1 MEIVSEKNEMIF
13 RKDYNGKPSYSIGL
27 SRKQS
32 DGTYLNG
39 YMKVSFKKDVELKN
53 KSRIRINQAWLDFYK
68 ADGKTIPYI
77 FINDYTLT
85 QDGESD
91 TQNVEVDTPNPFEDF
106 GNSIK
111 TEVQETIEIKD
122 SDLPF

>member
-1 MEIVSEKNEMIF
+1 MEIVSQKNEMIF

-27 SRKQS
+27 SRKQP

-39 YMKVSFKKDVELKN
+39 YMKVSFRKDVELKN
-53 KSRIRINQAWLDFYK
+53 KTKIRINQAWLDFYK
-68 ADGKTIPYI
+68 DDGKTMPYI

-85 QDGESD
+85 QEGESEVEK
-91 TQNVEVDTPNPFEDF
+91 VEVDTPNPFEDF

-111 TEVQETIEIKD
+111 TEVQETFEIKD

>member
-111 TEVQETIEIKD
+111 TEVQEAIEIKD